1 MMSTKTTK
9 RTWLAAA
16 LCVFMAA
23 AAIGSAGG
31 SSETGESGGPETGEG
46 SGGAGEEG
54 GAALALDETFDQ
66 VRKGARLIMS
76 FDQGASAFIGTVENT
91 TNATLQQVRVEVHLS
106 NGTELG
112 PTTPQDLAAGKS
124 MAVRLDAAGES
135 FTGWTPHA
143 EVGPQSSSAGEGGGE
158 HGAGGESSG
167 EGGSESGSEG
177 GSEGGSESG
186 GEAAG
191 GESAGGAGEE
201 GGTRMAPDIV
211 FDGERKGSRLILGYV
226 PEARAFV
233 GAVGNISGATLEQVR
248 VEVHLYNTNNELGP
262 TTPMD
267 LAPGQW
273 IPVWLPDEGT
283 RFAEW
288 VPHAEVGPQQ
298 PGSGESG
305 GEGGEGAGG
314 EGGNEGSGGESGSS

>member
-1 MMSTKTTK
+1 MMSTKRK
-9 RTWLAAA
+9 WLAAA
-16 LCVFMAA
+16 LCVFMAVA
-23 AAIGSAGG
+23 TIGSAGG
-31 SSETGESGGPETGEG
+31 SSEPGEG
-46 SGGAGEEG
+46 SDVGGEEG
-54 GAALALDETFDQ
+54 GAALGLDETFDQ

-76 FDQGASAFIGTVENT
+76 YDTGASAFIGTVENT
-91 TNATLQQVRVEVHLS
+91 TDATLQLVRVEVHLS

-143 EVGPQSSSAGEGGGE
+143 EVGPQSSGGGEGSEGGEGGSE
-158 HGAGGESSG
+158 GAGGES
-167 EGGSESGSEG
+167 GSEG
-177 GSEGGSESG
+177 AEGG
-186 GEAAG
+186 GEGA
-191 GESAGGAGEE
+191 AGGAGEE
-201 GGTRMAPDIV
+201 GGTRMAPEIV

-226 PEARAFV
+226 PEAGAFV
-233 GAVGNISGATLEQVR
+233 GAVGNISNATLEQVR
-248 VEVHLYNTNNELGP
+248 VEVHLYNRNNELGP
-262 TTPMD
+262 TPPMD

-305 GEGGEGAGG
+305 GEGGEGSGG
-314 EGGNEGSGGESGSS
+314 EGGSEGSGGEHGAGGESGSS

>member
-1 MMSTKTTK
+1 MMSTKRK
-9 RTWLAAA
+9 WLAAA
-16 LCVFMAA
+16 LCVFMAV

-31 SSETGESGGPETGEG
+31 
-46 SGGAGEEG
+46 AVGEEG
-54 GAALALDETFDQ
+54 GATLALDETFDQ
-66 VRKGARLIMS
+66 VRKGARLIMNYNK
-76 FDQGASAFIGTVENT
+76 GASAFIGTVENT

-124 MAVRLDAAGES
+124 MAMRLDAVGES

-143 EVGPQSSSAGEGGGE
+143 EVGPQSSGGGEGSGGE
-158 HGAGGESSG
+158 HGAGGESGSEGSG
-167 EGGSESGSEG
+167 EGGSEGSEGAGGESGSEG
-177 GSEGGSESG
+177 GGEG
-186 GEAAG
+186 AG
-191 GESAGGAGEE
+191 GVGEE

-233 GAVGNISGATLEQVR
+233 GTVGNISNATLEQVR
-248 VEVHLYNTNNELGP
+248 VEVHLYNLNNELGP

-298 PGSGESG
+298 PGGGESG
-305 GEGGEGAGG
+305 GEGGEGSGG
-314 EGGNEGSGGESGSS
+314 EGGSEGSGSESGSS

>member
-1 MMSTKTTK
+1 MMSTKRK
-9 RTWLAAA
+9 WLAAA
-16 LCVFMAA
+16 LCVFMVVAT
-23 AAIGSAGG
+23 IGSAGG
-31 SSETGESGGPETGEG
+31 GSEQGEAGGPETGA
-46 SGGAGEEG
+46 GGAGEEG

-76 FDQGASAFIGTVENT
+76 YDQAAGALIGTVENT

-112 PTTPQDLAAGKS
+112 PTPPMDLAAGKS
-124 MAVRLDAAGES
+124 MAVRLDATGES

-143 EVGPQSSSAGEGGGE
+143 EVGPQSSGGGEGSGE
-158 HGAGGESSG
+158 HGAGGESGS

-177 GSEGGSESG
+177 ASGESGSEGG
-186 GEAAG
+186 A
-191 GESAGGAGEE
+191 AGEE
-201 GGTRMAPDIV
+201 GGTRMAPDVV

-233 GAVGNISGATLEQVR
+233 GAVGNISNAMLLQVR
-248 VEVHLYNTNNELGP
+248 VEVHLYNRNNELGP
-262 TTPMD
+262 TPPMD

-298 PGSGESG
+298 PGGGEGGDGSG
-305 GEGGEGAGG
+305 GEGGS
-314 EGGNEGSGGESGSS
+314 EGGGGESGSS

>member
-1 MMSTKTTK
+1 MMSTKRK
-9 RTWLAAA
+9 WLAAA
-16 LCVFMAA
+16 LCVFMAVA
-23 AAIGSAGG
+23 TIGSAGG
-31 SSETGESGGPETGEG
+31 SSEPGAGGGQETGEG
-46 SGGAGEEG
+46 SDAGGEEG
-54 GAALALDETFDQ
+54 GAALGLDETFDQ

-76 FDQGASAFIGTVENT
+76 YDPGASAFIGTVENT
-91 TNATLQQVRVEVHLS
+91 TDATLQLVRVEVHLS

-143 EVGPQSSSAGEGGGE
+143 EVGPQSSGGGE
-158 HGAGGESSG
+158 GSEGSGG
-167 EGGSESGSEG
+167 EGGSEGAEG
-177 GSEGGSESG
+177 TGAEGAEGP
-186 GEAAG
+186 EAAG
-191 GESAGGAGEE
+191 GEGTGGAGEE
-201 GGTRMAPDIV
+201 GGTRMAPEVV

-226 PEARAFV
+226 PEAGAFV
-233 GAVGNISGATLEQVR
+233 GAVGNISNATLEQVR
-248 VEVHLYNTNNELGP
+248 VEVHLYKRNNELGP
-262 TTPMD
+262 TPPMD

-305 GEGGEGAGG
+305 GEGGEGSGG
-314 EGGNEGSGGESGSS
+314 EGGSEGSGGEHGAGGESGSS

>member
-1 MMSTKTTK
+1 MMSTKRK
-9 RTWLAAA
+9 WLATA
-16 LCVFMAA
+16 LCVFMVVAT
-23 AAIGSAGG
+23 IGSAGG
-31 SSETGESGGPETGEG
+31 GSEQGEAGGPETGA
-46 SGGAGEEG
+46 GGAGEEG

-76 FDQGASAFIGTVENT
+76 YDQAASALIGTVENT

-112 PTTPQDLAAGKS
+112 PTPPMDLAAGKS
-124 MAVRLDAAGES
+124 MAVRLDATGES

-143 EVGPQSSSAGEGGGE
+143 EVGPQSSGGGEGSGE
-158 HGAGGESSG
+158 HGAGGESGS

-177 GSEGGSESG
+177 SEGASGESGSEGG
-186 GEAAG
+186 A
-191 GESAGGAGEE
+191 AGEE
-201 GGTRMAPDIV
+201 GGTRMAPDVV

-233 GAVGNISGATLEQVR
+233 GAVGNISNATLEQVR
-248 VEVHLYNTNNELGP
+248 VEVHLYNRNNELGP
-262 TTPMD
+262 TPPTD

-298 PGSGESG
+298 PGGGEGGDGSG
-305 GEGGEGAGG
+305 GEGGS
-314 EGGNEGSGGESGSS
+314 EGGGGESGSS

>member
-1 MMSTKTTK
+1 MSY
-9 RTWLAAA
+9 
-16 LCVFMAA
+16 
-23 AAIGSAGG
+23 
-31 SSETGESGGPETGEG
+31 
-46 SGGAGEEG
+46 
-54 GAALALDETFDQ
+54 
-66 VRKGARLIMS
+66 
-76 FDQGASAFIGTVENT
+76 DQGASAFIGTVENT

-143 EVGPQSSSAGEGGGE
+143 EVGPQSSGGGEGSEGGGE
-158 HGAGGESSG
+158 GGSEGAGGES
-167 EGGSESGSEG
+167 GSEG
-177 GSEGGSESG
+177 AEGG
-186 GEAAG
+186 GEGA
-191 GESAGGAGEE
+191 AGGAGEE

-226 PEARAFV
+226 PEAGAFV
-233 GAVGNISGATLEQVR
+233 GAVGNISNATLEQVR
-248 VEVHLYNTNNELGP
+248 VEVHLYNRNNELGP

-305 GEGGEGAGG
+305 GEGGEGSGG
-314 EGGNEGSGGESGSS
+314 EGGSEGSGGEHGAGGESGSS